1 MRRWNPRAPA
11 RAGHDAG
18 VAQRS
23 RPSALPRFPSDAVRR
38 RRRVSGDPRTPVSA
52 VARLRAAALAPGT
65 FLYIALSQLLA
76 LWLIVGTGAAVRL
89 TDSGL
94 GCRHWPGCEAG
105 QPLPAKDAHAFVEF
119 GNRLVGGVTIA
130 LTLITWLAARRTVGL
145 PSWVVRLAGCVF
157 LGTLAQA
164 PLGLLAVAS
173 DLRWPVV
180 MAHLLL
186 SIALLGGATFVALE
200 ARGAQVGQTSRS
212 SPWSCAASAWCSRPH
227 ASRSSS
233 AARSNRRRAALRRR
247 RDGRDRQVGR
257 LEPIVYVHGAVVG
270 IFLLTFLFSL
280 GYLAARRE
288 RAHRLFASPSACSY
302 CCSSRWVSASCS
314 GERSCRG
321 GSCSSTS
328 SSPRR
333 SGSGPL
339 RSQASSGTRT

>member
-1 MRRWNPRAPA
+1 M
-11 RAGHDAG
+11 
-18 VAQRS
+18 
-23 RPSALPRFPSDAVRR
+23 
-38 RRRVSGDPRTPVSA
+38 SA

-65 FLYIALSQLLA
+65 FLYIAFGQLVA

-130 LTLITWLAARRTVGL
+130 LTLIAWLAARRTIGL
-145 PSWVVRLAGCVF
+145 PGWVVRLTGFVF

-180 MAHLLL
+180 MTHLLL
-186 SIALLGGATFVALE
+186 SIALLGGATLVALE
-200 ARGAQVGQTSRS
+200 ARGAQVGQTE
-212 SPWSCAASAWCSRPH
+212 PLVPLE
-227 ASRSSS
+227 
-233 AARSNRRRAALRRR
+233 LRRLSVAFTAACFALIISGSFATAAGPHSGGGET
-247 RDGRDRQVGR
+247 DEIDRLGR

-288 RAHRLFASPSACSY
+288 RAHRLFAFAVGVFALLLVQMGLGELQWRTHLPWGLVLVHVFLAATV
-302 CCSSRWVSASCS
+302 WIGTVALASQFW
-314 GERSCRG
+314 RPNVDFADR
-321 GSCSSTS
+321 
-328 SSPRR
+328 
-333 SGSGPL
+333 
-339 RSQASSGTRT
+339 